1 METRI
6 LTSWV
11 VVRIKL
17 NVKMPGTGPNSS
29 RHSLEL
35 LDKYLRTW
43 VREGH
48 AGVTVKAN
56 SPTPKPFLGLL
67 AAYYTPHP
75 LQTDALRQSPGQEHP
90 VWNTQFT
97 LPSGEWKPE
106 EEEPGVPAG

>member
-35 LDKYLRTW
+35 LDKYI
-43 VREGH
+43 
-48 AGVTVKAN
+48 
-56 SPTPKPFLGLL
+56 S
-67 AAYYTPHP
+67 
-75 LQTDALRQSPGQEHP
+75 
-90 VWNTQFT
+90 
-97 LPSGEWKPE
+97 
-106 EEEPGVPAG
+106 EPGSRRGTLG